1 MHVENELLSNDD
13 FTLTEITEVDGA
25 GIVTTTYEIKTLA
38 GVIFT
43 SGDRDIALAKF
54 ESLSLKK
61 QQQRQE
67 QEQEQQ
73 RQEQERDF
81 SDFDMNM

>member
-1 MHVENELLSNDD
+1 MHEKEEQLSNDD
-13 FTLTEITEVDGA
+13 FTLTEIREVDGA

-61 QQQRQE
+61 QRQR